1 MMGAV
6 VRAGSAGVVT
16 RAEFI
21 SLVQEK

>member
-6 VRAGSAGVVT
+6 VRAGLASVVT
-16 RAEFI
+16 HAEFV